1 MLANLPPLAV
11 FRALAVPR
19 KEAGAVV
26 VVDGGY
32 IGLDAH
38 ETSLLALS

>member
-11 FRALAVPR
+11 PQ
-19 KEAGAVV
+19 EESGAVV